1 MSRFLTT
8 WLPAI
13 MIALAVAAIWHWA
26 VPVQPELTELHDTIE
41 RFRRW
46 NDARPLFYM
55 TGFFLGCIG
64 LTLVPF
70 PMVFLAL
77 TAGAIFDFWPGLVL
91 VSIAATIGAT
101 LLMLAARHLLSDWL
115 NRRFGPFTQRLNAA
129 IDSGGAMAMLSLRL
143 TPAVPYYAVNLL
155 SGLTSISLRSFVLT
169 TFIGKLPMT
178 AVFVGAGNHLAEIE
192 RVRDIMTADVLAMLF
207 LLAIFPWLARW
218 AARRIRKGPVE

>member
-13 MIALAVAAIWHWA
+13 VIALAVAAIWHWA
-26 VPVQPELTELHDTIE
+26 GPVQPELTELHDTIE

-55 TGFFLGCIG
+55 AGFFFACIG
-64 LTLVPF
+64 LTLLPF
-70 PMVFLAL
+70 PIVLLAL

-91 VSIAATIGAT
+91 VTVATTIGAT
-101 LLMLAARHLLSDWL
+101 LLMLAARYLFSDWL
-115 NRRFGPFTQRLNAA
+115 NRRFGSFTQRLNTA
-129 IDSGGAMAMLSLRL
+129 IDSDGPMAMLSLRL
-143 TPAVPYYAVNLL
+143 TPAVPYYAVNVL
-155 SGLTSISLRSFVLT
+155 SGLTSLNLRSFVLT
-169 TFIGKLPMT
+169 TFVGKLPMT

-192 RVRDIMTADVLAMLF
+192 RVQDIMTANVLAMLF

-218 AARRIRKGPVE
+218 AARRIRRALAE